1 MSQRALRVGIIGAD
15 TKASWAK
22 ASHIP
27 AITGL
32 AALKLAAVA
41 TRSEQSAREAAE
53 AFGAERWFS
62 DPLAMIR
69 DDLIDIVTLA
79 VKVPAHRALVLAA
92 LAAGKA
98 VYCEAPLG
106 RNTTEAEEMAR
117 AARSRHTASG
127 LQGRLNPSLR
137 RARELI
143 SSGKIGRPLSA
154 KVVSRTMGFGPEM
167 ASRIDLLNKASSGA
181 NMLTITAGHTLD
193 AVEAL
198 LGPIVNV
205 DARAEIL
212 WPTVI
217 LTDTS
222 ERSARETPDHA
233 GILGKTQSGAVFT
246 AEIAGVVA
254 PTDIGFSFEV
264 SGSEGWLGLSSHHPY
279 GFQAGDL
286 KLASNVA
293 FDKPEEAVVGGGMM
307 GAAINVGE
315 VYAHL
320 ARDLMEGSYT
330 TPGFDPRPSQ
340 CPSHRG
346 CGARRRSGH
355 APETGLG
362 PVLINR
368 SR

>member
-1 MSQRALRVGIIGAD
+1 VSQRALRVGVIGAD
-15 TKASWAK
+15 AKASWATV
-22 ASHIP
+22 SHIP

-32 AALKLAAVA
+32 AALTLAAVA
-41 TRSEQSAREAAE
+41 TRNEQSARKAAE

-62 DPLAMIR
+62 DPFAMIR
-69 DDLIDIVTLA
+69 DDRIDIVTVA
-79 VKVPAHRALVLAA
+79 VKVPAHRELVLAA

-106 RNTTEAEEMAR
+106 RNTAEAAEMVR
-117 AARSRHTASG
+117 AARSRPTAIG

-143 SSGKIGRPLSA
+143 SSGRIGRPLSA
-154 KVVSRTMGFGPEM
+154 RVVAKTMGFGPEM
-167 ASRIDLLNKASSGA
+167 ASRIDLFNKVSSGA

-198 LGPIVNV
+198 LGPIVDV

-212 WPTVI
+212 WPTVM
-217 LTDTS
+217 LTDTG

-233 GILGKTQSGAVFT
+233 GILGKTQSGAAFT

-254 PTDIGFSFEV
+254 PTDVGFRFEV
-264 SGSEGWLGLSSHHPY
+264 SGSEGWLRLSSHHPY

-286 KLASNVA
+286 ELAANDA
-293 FDKPEEAVVGGGMM
+293 FDKPEEAAVGGGMM
-307 GAAINVGE
+307 GAAINVGG

-320 ARDLMEGSYT
+320 ARDLIKDSYT
-330 TPGFDPRPSQ
+330 TPGFDHALHNARLIEAVARAAD
-340 CPSHRG
+340 RG
-346 CGARRRSGH
+346 MRQK
-355 APETGLG
+355 LG
-362 PVLINR
+362 
-368 SR
+368 